1 MSPFD
6 PIPLTVDDQR
16 IARDRRSTALA
27 TRLTVMGEL
36 AASLAHEINQPLAAM
51 VTSAEA
57 CLLWL
62 ERDRP
67 DLDNARKAAQRIVR
81 DGHHAGSVIR
91 GIRTLLGRAS
101 PQRESLQLN
110 DLIADVISL
119 VGDELVQHG
128 VDPVL
133 NLCENLPP
141 VMGDR
146 TQLQQVLINL
156 VRNGLESMSDRPV
169 HLRSL
174 QVSTALDAEGEV
186 LIAVS
191 DTGAGF
197 DPALMSR
204 LFEPFFTTKNTGMG
218 LGLWICRSIVE
229 SHGGCLWA
237 TPREP
242 RGSTFQFTL
251 SHTAA

>member
-6 PIPLTVDDQR
+6 PVLVTFDDPSR
-16 IARDRRSTALA
+16 SRDHGSTALA
-27 TRLTVMGEL
+27 TRMTVMGEL
-36 AASLAHEINQPLAAM
+36 AAALAHEVNQPLAAM

-101 PQRESLQLN
+101 PQRELLQLN
-110 DLIADVISL
+110 DVIADVIDL
-119 VGDELVQHG
+119 IGEDLLQQG

-133 NLCENLPP
+133 DLCESLPP
-141 VMGDR
+141 VMADR
-146 TQLQQVLINL
+146 AQVQQVLINL
-156 VRNGLESMSDRPV
+156 IRNGVESMSDRPV
-169 HLRSL
+169 SARSL
-174 QVSTALDAEGEV
+174 QVTTGLDAEGDV
-186 LIAVS
+186 LVAVS
-191 DTGAGF
+191 DAGVGF
-197 DPALMSR
+197 DPAVMSR
-204 LFEPFFTTKNTGMG
+204 LFEPFFTTKSSGMG
-218 LGLWICRSIVE
+218 LGLWICRSIIE
-229 SHGGCLWA
+229 SHGGSLWA
-237 TPREP
+237 SPREP

-251 SHTAA
+251 ARAPA